1 MPSLDLE
8 FLGLLKD
15 DYTRFPCFIETGTLW
30 GATIFAMEPNFS
42 TLYTIEYSEKYYD
55 LAKNKYKGTKINFIL
70 GDSSVVF
77 IGLLPQITDKCI
89 FFLDG
94 HWSSGDTG
102 RSVKDCPLIEEINQ
116 INDLF
121 VNEAIII
128 IDDFRLFGLN
138 SSSGKLEEDWSD
150 ISKDGILNIIRSRV
164 KNVYHIDSD
173 SAKDDRLVIHID
185 AKHY

>member
-1 MPSLDLE
+1 MPSLDSE

-77 IGLLPQITDKCI
+77 IDLLP
-89 FFLDG
+89 
-94 HWSSGDTG
+94 
-102 RSVKDCPLIEEINQ
+102 
-116 INDLF
+116 
-121 VNEAIII
+121 
-128 IDDFRLFGLN
+128 
-138 SSSGKLEEDWSD
+138 
-150 ISKDGILNIIRSRV
+150 
-164 KNVYHIDSD
+164 
-173 SAKDDRLVIHID
+173 
-185 AKHY
+185 